1 MELNVINVKLIIG
14 VTLIKNA
21 TVNIFKRMFVALHHF
36 IKKIIFV
43 LACDCNPEGSATQ
56 QCNQIT
62 GHCNCMLGIGGE
74 KCDICARGYL
84 GTAPNCSPCGE
95 CFENWDQAQKELN
108 GKINYE

>member
-1 MELNVINVKLIIG
+1 MELSAINAKPIIG
-14 VTLIKNA
+14 VILIKNA
-21 TVNIFKRMFVALHHF
+21 TV
-36 IKKIIFV
+36 IIFEMTFAILHTYGIMYICL

-56 QCNQIT
+56 QCNQTT

-74 KCDICARGYL
+74 KCDTCARGYL

-108 GKINYE
+108 GKN